1 MEEAGRLLSTIEL
14 DEFTIKEVQNGWE
27 TVEKR
32 LGGAKAAGEEVF
44 GKLKNEVPKT
54 QGMLT
59 RSSTVWHLTSELMQS
74 LDEPKLV
81 QKRLEYIALR
91 HMNADITTADV
102 EVFRNILF
110 EVCASKL
117 GGLMTP
123 EFQFGLGQIVVAVG
137 TSLAKT
143 HEHYAARLKLL
154 TTCWKEVN
162 ANGDDE
168 QEGQGHGNAVQENP
182 EEEGEKENQTEQAK
196 PDSPRNADAGGSKE
210 IEKGE
215 KEAEQEGHGAWKDN
229 SNMNIPKTFAA
240 MARFNAAVMGTGD
253 RMWFADMLYAMES
266 LVPYIGNIDRVQED
280 CDVLTLTL
288 AKYEKVNLKE
298 FRSVMFASL
307 RSLLPTTWS
316 SEHENAW
323 AWFWGIVE
331 KKVEEN
337 KQLPVHNHQCLRTFL
352 ARMDEETLADFKL
365 KVFDTFFA
373 TTEESQLYLRAANKR
388 LMYIM
393 GRILTIMSD
402 IYTKTH
408 QAVIALSALGLL
420 HAGHGVPEDLVR
432 PFVQAFMGGIKQNCP
447 DESLHDGLWWTL
459 DLIGRIF
466 IRTLAEGSTPV
477 IIAINRN
484 TSKAM
489 KTAVANYPRGEREVI
504 LLKVQVGTESM
515 SPLIWAIEKGAL
527 ESAKEILNDLLTMR
541 ADRARYYY
549 GMEMLFTRHSDI
561 ISLLCTK
568 APSLLPTLFDGLIW
582 RSKNVKNGM
591 RRANYYIASLLR
603 DENGQLTDSLLDL
616 IKQGDPE
623 IICHPTVVFQADLLW
638 TRLCCLPWALTK
650 CWFCL
655 TLVLYVMA
663 EQQAIVSS
671 DPLSTDRF
679 TVIACR
685 ALLYVCSLGQLFAKH
700 AFQTYRAVRQKEMT
714 RYCCMPVPKYVLRTR
729 QELIEVLLLLLL
741 LCLLCI
747 EPALHCLAVS
757 SEFLIDCCE
766 YGEWQCNLM
775 HSYNRLAAFP
785 MVLYFILASELV
797 HLNVHLS
804 VFSVICSS
812 LMWEFLLYVAVLI
825 FFTAAFASAVA
836 CLPQSMGSDSVQM
849 RDFFSWPIAFESL
862 LSMAF
867 NTYGSDNYEQIAQED
882 EPMLKWFVMGF
893 AACWHVYLMNL
904 MVAQLCQRYNEIFH
918 DARGNARLTRGIN
931 IYETSMPLISK
942 KRWTAFVES
951 LRLEEACELDEG
963 DNGPR
968 GAVPTTE
975 DPYDYLQYPKVTLD
989 RVQRYGGLAN
999 PELPWPSLEEAND
1012 DSAVGKLTRMTQAKF
1027 EEMDRLMVDMAI
1039 KLQVR
1044 PPGTAGGTNTFAASH
1059 ASQQSQQRDESKQV
1073 DHDQDHDAL
1082 KESTEDVA
1090 DELGLNER
1098 TANELLEERTEEGE
1112 TLATTPY
1119 GINPSENRSPSAVQT

>member
-1 MEEAGRLLSTIEL
+1 
-14 DEFTIKEVQNGWE
+14 
-27 TVEKR
+27 
-32 LGGAKAAGEEVF
+32 
-44 GKLKNEVPKT
+44 
-54 QGMLT
+54 
-59 RSSTVWHLTSELMQS
+59 
-74 LDEPKLV
+74 
-81 QKRLEYIALR
+81 
-91 HMNADITTADV
+91 
-102 EVFRNILF
+102 
-110 EVCASKL
+110 
-117 GGLMTP
+117 
-123 EFQFGLGQIVVAVG
+123 
-137 TSLAKT
+137 
-143 HEHYAARLKLL
+143 
-154 TTCWKEVN
+154 
-162 ANGDDE
+162 
-168 QEGQGHGNAVQENP
+168 
-182 EEEGEKENQTEQAK
+182 
-196 PDSPRNADAGGSKE
+196 
-210 IEKGE
+210 
-215 KEAEQEGHGAWKDN
+215 
-229 SNMNIPKTFAA
+229 
-240 MARFNAAVMGTGD
+240 
-253 RMWFADMLYAMES
+253 MWFADMLYAMES

-337 KQLPVHNHQCLRTFL
+337 KQLPVHNHQCLRSFL

-432 PFVQAFMGGIKQNCP
+432 PFVQAFMGGIKENCP

-515 SPLIWAIEKGAL
+515 SPLIWAVEKGAL
-527 ESAKEILNDLLTMR
+527 DSAKEILNDLLTMR

-549 GMEMLFTRHSDI
+549 GMETLFTRHSDI

-582 RSKNVKNGM
+582 RSKNVKNGL

-655 TLVLYVMA
+655 TLVLFVMA

-671 DPLSTDRF
+671 DSLSTDRF

-700 AFQTYRAVRQKEMT
+700 AFQTYRAVRQKEMM

-757 SEFLIDCCE
+757 SEFLIDCCAH
-766 YGEWQCNLM
+766 GEWQCNLM
-775 HSYNRLAAFP
+775 HTYNRLAAFP
-785 MVLYFILASELV
+785 MMLYFILASELV

-812 LMWEFLLYVAVLI
+812 LMWEFILYVAVLI

-849 RDFFSWPIAFESL
+849 RDFFSWPLAFESL

-942 KRWTAFVES
+942 KRWTGFVES
-951 LRLEEACELDEG
+951 LHLEEACELDEG

-999 PELPWPSLEEAND
+999 PELPWPSLEEAID

-1073 DHDQDHDAL
+1073 DHDHDPDAL

-1098 TANELLEERTEEGE
+1098 TANELLEERTEDGDMRQLRNQPSGFVNITKAAAASQQLLLAWHATISMPLFQDLANTAFPDVSERLAQVFADTELQEQVAQKEQSLKEAEESKTLLTTQLAEAAEANESSTSAKLAAEKEVEELKEAGKLLQDQLLEAQE
-1112 TLATTPY
+1112 TSKRLEAELTTSKESLDALETKLKDSQDIKAQEEAAATKEELVSTKEALAASEAKLEDNSGFLGQEEDYMATSRHVAAGVMERY
-1119 GINPSENRSPSAVQT
+1119 GNSQLQSDKYKIAATSSLRALPFPPRCSLKSPLESE